1 MRTSSRLLLICLF
14 AGATA
19 VQLAGCAATS
29 EHRSTGQFVDDGA
42 LTARVKT
49 AIASEANPSMA
60 MNVNV
65 TTYRGTVQL
74 SGFVDSEQTAQRAEQ
89 IARHVEGVRSVKND
103 LTVAS
108 ARR

>member
-1 MRTSSRLLLICLF
+1 MRTLKVLLVCLV
-14 AGATA
+14 AGTA
-19 VQLAGCAATS
+19 AIQISGCAPTATD
-29 EHRSTGQFVDDGA
+29 RSTGEFVDDGS

-49 AIASEANPSMA
+49 AIANEAGPGA
-60 MNVNV
+60 ALNVNV

-74 SGFVDSEQTAQRAEQ
+74 SGFVETPQFAQRAGD
-89 IARHVEGVRSVKND
+89 IARSVQGVRSVKND

>member
-1 MRTSSRLLLICLF
+1 MRTSKLVLICLF
-14 AGATA
+14 AAGAA
-19 VQLAGCAATS
+19 IQVAGCASTLA
-29 EHRSTGQFVDDGA
+29 HRSTGQFIDDSA
-42 LTARVKT
+42 LTTRVKT
-49 AIASEANPSMA
+49 AIASEAGA
-60 MNVNV
+60 GAALNVNV

-74 SGFVDSEQTAQRAEQ
+74 SGFVDSEQTVQRAGD

>member
-1 MRTSSRLLLICLF
+1 
-14 AGATA
+14 
-19 VQLAGCAATS
+19 
-29 EHRSTGQFVDDGA
+29 
-42 LTARVKT
+42 
-49 AIASEANPSMA
+49 
-60 MNVNV
+60 
-65 TTYRGTVQL
+65 VQL

>member
-1 MRTSSRLLLICLF
+1 MRSSSRLLLICLF
-14 AGATA
+14 AGAIA
-19 VQLAGCAATS
+19 VQFSGCAATP

-42 LTARVKT
+42 LTTRVKT
-49 AIASEANPSMA
+49 AIATEASPGMA
-60 MNVNV
+60 MNVHV

-74 SGFVDSEQTAQRAEQ
+74 SGSVDSEQTAQRAEQ

-108 ARR
+108 AKR